1 MYSGKICY
9 RGEVKEKTGGVY
21 SCDKIQLVFRLRY
34 ETSQGLLD
42 ALAAVQWFEFDHWE
56 SRKFGTYRNQFRI
69 VCGDKGERSFWLG
82 VGLVAYGKSR
92 PSDSAKLEFNPNKVG
107 AERALLWLLRQ
118 LWQRAR
124 LVDGCTVKQWDLACD
139 WAASRE
145 QYSLRKDAR
154 LYEEVT
160 HSASDRTQYVGARN
174 MPGRCKL
181 YNKQVESGLDA
192 PLTRLELT
200 IGGLPGPHE
209 MAAMWPTV
217 YRLADVQASAEV
229 AALND
234 TDRFIFATLLDAPDR
249 INELG
254 RRKRER
260 MAALLDA
267 ARYRVEFDP
276 VAYTEVLHGVA
287 QYCER
292 PAKGCDPAAAP
303 AWPWPGVDPA
313 FMPLEC
319 WPCERV
325 DKNRNVKE
333 CGKGAE

>member
-1 MYSGKICY
+1 M
-9 RGEVKEKTGGVY
+9 
-21 SCDKIQLVFRLRY
+21 
-34 ETSQGLLD
+34 
-42 ALAAVQWFEFDHWE
+42 
-56 SRKFGTYRNQFRI
+56 
-69 VCGDKGERSFWLG
+69 
-82 VGLVAYGKSR
+82 
-92 PSDSAKLEFNPNKVG
+92 
-107 AERALLWLLRQ
+107 
-118 LWQRAR
+118 
-124 LVDGCTVKQWDLACD
+124 
-139 WAASRE
+139 
-145 QYSLRKDAR
+145 
-154 LYEEVT
+154 
-160 HSASDRTQYVGARN
+160 
-174 MPGRCKL
+174 
-181 YNKQVESGLDA
+181 
-192 PLTRLELT
+192 TRLELT

-209 MAAMWPTV
+209 VAAMWPTV

-229 AALND
+229 AALNV

-325 DKNRNVKE
+325 NKNRNVKE

>member
-1 MYSGKICY
+1 M
-9 RGEVKEKTGGVY
+9 
-21 SCDKIQLVFRLRY
+21 
-34 ETSQGLLD
+34 
-42 ALAAVQWFEFDHWE
+42 
-56 SRKFGTYRNQFRI
+56 
-69 VCGDKGERSFWLG
+69 
-82 VGLVAYGKSR
+82 
-92 PSDSAKLEFNPNKVG
+92 
-107 AERALLWLLRQ
+107 
-118 LWQRAR
+118 
-124 LVDGCTVKQWDLACD
+124 KQWDLACD
-139 WAASRE
+139 WAAPRE

-181 YNKQVESGLDA
+181 YNKQLQSGLDA

-209 MAAMWPTV
+209 VAAMWPTV

-325 DKNRNVKE
+325 NKNRNVKE